1 MSHEVNAAAANN
13 AQHSHLKGFFTEY
26 FIPLCVFIVFGCCFR
41 LLLGSVGRALVGADR
56 PNEPD
61 EPNEPDRADA

>member
-41 LLLGSVGRALVGADR
+41 LSFFGAWEGLGWADE

-61 EPNEPDRADA
+61 EPDRADA